1 MDAGQASKTEVSREQ
16 APPFVTQ
23 ASTATAGDS

>member
-16 APPFVTQ
+16 APPFVRQ
-23 ASTATAGDS
+23 ASTAAAGDS